1 MYSIFATDESY
12 GFSHQNEL
20 TVRSK
25 TDMKWFQSQTINQI
39 VIMGYKTFESL
50 NFTPLDNR
58 VNIVLCRDE
67 MIRLNEDFVCNSGP
81 FITSETYFVYID
93 DFDRLFTILSYGRN
107 LDKDVYVIGGI
118 KTFCYLQ
125 KFITA
130 SYHSIFKIQSHPSTF
145 YMIDENEIEKKK
157 VLLETELDDVKIT
170 GNGDALNS
178 CGYIIEKLY
187 FKNEYIDEE
196 LKNFINTATV
206 EKVNEELLDVIQR
219 KIEEYVITDDPK
231 MIASD
236 FLKAYS
242 LIDFVSDEII
252 KRLKRSIKF
261 EDRIATYK
269 EAYDVDLTISFVKRS
284 INVFKLTLRKTYFEL
299 LEDHLKTNRSDEQ

>member
-1 MYSIFATDESY
+1 MYSIFATDELY

-25 TDMKWFQSQTINQI
+25 TDMKWFQSKTIGQI

-67 MIRLNEDFVCNSGP
+67 MIRLNNDLVCNSGP
-81 FITSETYFVYID
+81 FITSETYFVYVD
-93 DFDRLFTILSYGRN
+93 DFDRLFTILSYGKN

-118 KTFCYLQ
+118 KTLCYLQ

-145 YMIDENEIEKKK
+145 YIIDENEIEKKE

-196 LKNFINTATV
+196 LKNFINTVTV
-206 EKVNEELLDVIQR
+206 EKVNEELLDVLLC
-219 KIEEYVITDDPK
+219 KIKEYVTADDPK
-231 MIASD
+231 PMAID

-242 LIDFVSDEII
+242 LIDFVSDETI
-252 KRLKRSIKF
+252 KRLKRSINF
-261 EDRIATYK
+261 EDRFATHK
-269 EAYDVDLTISFVKRS
+269 EVYAVDLTINFVKRTKS
-284 INVFKLTLRKTYFEL
+284 VYKLNLRETYLKLWEECLKTYGGEN
-299 LEDHLKTNRSDEQ
+299 H

>member
-1 MYSIFATDESY
+1 MYSIFATDELD

-67 MIRLNEDFVCNSGP
+67 MIGLNEDFVSNSGRV
-81 FITSETYFVYID
+81 ITSETYFVYVD
-93 DFDRLFTILSYGRN
+93 DFDRLFTILSFGEN

-118 KTFCYLQ
+118 KTFSYLQ

-130 SYHSIFKIQSHPSTF
+130 SYHSIFKIQSHPTTF

-196 LKNFINTATV
+196 LKNFINTVTV
-206 EKVNEELLDVIQR
+206 EKVNEELLDVLSC
-219 KIEEYVITDDPK
+219 KIEEYITADDPK
-231 MIASD
+231 PMAID

-242 LIDFVSDEII
+242 LIDFVSDETI
-252 KRLKRSIKF
+252 KRLRKSIKF
-261 EDRIATYK
+261 EDRFPTHK
-269 EAYDVDLTISFVKRS
+269 EVYDVDLTINFVKRTKS
-284 INVFKLTLRKTYFEL
+284 VYKLTLRETYLKLWEECLKTYGGEN
-299 LEDHLKTNRSDEQ
+299 H